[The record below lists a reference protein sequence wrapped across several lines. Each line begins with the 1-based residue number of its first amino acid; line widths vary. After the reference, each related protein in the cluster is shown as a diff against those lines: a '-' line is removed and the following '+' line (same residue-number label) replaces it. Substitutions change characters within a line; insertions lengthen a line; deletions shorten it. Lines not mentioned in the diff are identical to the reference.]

1 MEKNKTAIIILNY
14 NDSENTIKYVNEIKD
29 YEVLDKIIIVDNLS
43 TQEDELENL
52 MKLKK
57 LNNGDNKINIIQ
69 SKKNGGYSYGNN
81 YGLKYI
87 DDNYEGEYNYVI
99 ISNPDVSVKEN
110 DILNTI
116 NFLNQNKTVAIASPR
131 MKLDHGYARRSA
143 WKKRKYSIDIA
154 NSTRLTQLLLFW
166 LFKNGEYTKKDYEK
180 AELKVHSIAGSFF
193 VAKHNIFK
201 EIGYFDE
208 KTFLFFEEDIIA
220 DKLNEIGYD
229 IYSLNNLKF
238 MHYESKTIGKL
249 YNAFKKQDMLFDSRI
264 YYHKKYNNINKFQVF
279 ILKLLRYIRKVEL
292 CIEVPILKIL
302 KNK

>member
-1 MEKNKTAIIILNY
+1 MKEYKTAIIILNY
-14 NDSENTIKYVNEIKD
+14 NDCENTIKYVNEIKY

-43 TQEDELENL
+43 TQENELENL
-52 MKLKK
+52 INFKK
-57 LNNGDNKINIIQ
+57 LNNAKKIEVIQ
-69 SKKNGGYSYGNN
+69 SEKNGGYSYGNN

-87 DDNYEGEYNYVI
+87 DDNYGEDYEYVI

-116 NFLNQNKTVAIASPR
+116 DFLNKNEKVAIASPR
-131 MKLDHGYARRSA
+131 MKLSDGYARRSA

-201 EIGYFDE
+201 EIAYFDE
-208 KTFLFFEEDIIA
+208 KTFLFFEEDIMA

-264 YYHKKYNNINKFQVF
+264 YYHKKYNNINEFQVS
-279 ILKLLRYIRKVEL
+279 ILKLLRYIRKIEL
-292 CIEVPILKIL
+292 CIEVPMLKIL
-302 KNK
+302 KSK